1 MLGTTELVGTGLTV
15 GDDVGL
21 DVGLLVDGLVVG
33 NNVGFAVAPTEQSVT
48 VASFIVGLISLARFT
63 IMFLTSTGDK
73 VLLLARIPTAIP
85 ATSKRGNEN
94 GQIIGWRSLV
104 EYANNL
110 PKYNLRGL
118 AMLVPLVVFVA
129 VSEVLHA
136 DRTPEPGA
144 KMSTQHVVVG
154 QKLLKDDFASLLVV
168 DPTVIALDDDAGE
181 KLQAS

>member
-1 MLGTTELVGTGLTV
+1 M
-15 GDDVGL
+15 
-21 DVGLLVDGLVVG
+21 
-33 NNVGFAVAPTEQSVT
+33 
-48 VASFIVGLISLARFT
+48 
-63 IMFLTSTGDK
+63 
-73 VLLLARIPTAIP
+73 
-85 ATSKRGNEN
+85 
-94 GQIIGWRSLV
+94 V

-110 PKYNLRGL
+110 AKYNLRGL
-118 AMLVPLVVFVA
+118 AMLVPLIVFVA

-181 KLQAS
+181 